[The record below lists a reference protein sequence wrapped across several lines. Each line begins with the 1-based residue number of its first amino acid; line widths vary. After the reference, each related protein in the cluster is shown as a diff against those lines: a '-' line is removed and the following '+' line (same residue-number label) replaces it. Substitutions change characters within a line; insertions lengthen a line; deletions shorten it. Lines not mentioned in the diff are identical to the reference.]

1 MNSGF
6 AIADHP
12 TEMRCT
18 DLQRGISPR
27 NCSMVVACIL
37 ARRNSG
43 KADEVSTLTFFKVAF
58 WTARYWDVQCVK
70 RWGLLSAFLTAD
82 SSER

>member
-43 KADEVSTLTFFKVAF
+43 EADEVSTLTFFKVAF
-58 WTARYWDVQCVK
+58 WTARYWDLQCVK
-70 RWGLLSAFLTAD
+70 LLGFVVCILD
-82 SSER
+82 SRQQ